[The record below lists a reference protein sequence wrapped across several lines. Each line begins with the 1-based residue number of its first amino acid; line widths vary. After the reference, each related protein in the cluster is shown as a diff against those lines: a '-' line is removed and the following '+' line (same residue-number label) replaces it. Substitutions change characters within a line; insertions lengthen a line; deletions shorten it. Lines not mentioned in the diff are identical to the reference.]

1 MNMRSD
7 EIQLGDKVRD
17 KITGFEGIVVSHTV
31 FVAGCERVGVQ
42 SQELHEGKPVS
53 VQMFDVP
60 NLTILEKNAFKV
72 PEINDGTVQLG
83 DRVRDTV
90 TNFKGIATSI
100 TSEITGESRVGITP
114 EAKSDGKP
122 AEGYLFSGTHVEKVE
137 EKHEAPSGKRTGG
150 DQQLPKR
157 AF

>member
-7 EIQLGDKVRD
+7 EIKLGDKVKD

-31 FVAGCERVGVQ
+31 FVAGCERIGVQ

-53 VQMFDVP
+53 VQLFDAP
-60 NLTILEKNAFKV
+60 NLNIIEKNV
-72 PEINDGTVQLG
+72 ISTPEFEKNKISMG
-83 DRVRDTV
+83 DRCVDTI
-90 TNFKGIATSI
+90 TKFKGIATSV
-100 TSEITGESRVGITP
+100 TQEITGEQRIGITP

-122 AEGYLFSGTHVEKVE
+122 AEGYLFSASHVAKLEKVHE
-137 EKHEAPSGKRTGG
+137 EPKGKKTGG